1 MRKNSV
7 KNTRVNAEV
16 MRVIAGAIRR
26 SKDPR
31 IGPLT
36 SVTDAVVAPDLKTC
50 KVWISV
56 LGSEEDKRLTE
67 EGLKSANGYI
77 RSVLAHE
84 LNMRYTPELTFIMDD
99 SAAYAI
105 DISRKIDEVMEQDK
119 RAQAARGEL
128 TDTDTDAGDD
138 ADDAA
143 D

>member
-31 IGPLT
+31 IGPMT
-36 SVTDAVVAPDLKTC
+36 SVTDTIVAPDLKTC

-56 LGSEEDKRLTE
+56 LGSEEDKRLTM
-67 EGLKSANGYI
+67 EGLRSATGYI

-105 DISRKIDEVMEQDK
+105 DISRKIDEVMEQDN
-119 RAQAARGEL
+119 RARAARGEEA
-128 TDTDTDAGDD
+128 DTEAEDEREDTSD
-138 ADDAA
+138 
-143 D
+143 

>member
-1 MRKNSV
+1 MRKNSI

-31 IGPLT
+31 IGPMT
-36 SVTDAVVAPDLKTC
+36 SVTDAIVAPDLKTC
-50 KVWISV
+50 KVFISV
-56 LGSEEDKRLTE
+56 LGSEEDKRLTA

-128 TDTDTDAGDD
+128 TNADAGDN
-138 ADDAA
+138 ADDAV

>member
-31 IGPLT
+31 IGPMT
-36 SVTDAVVAPDLKTC
+36 SVTDTVVAPDLKTC

-56 LGSEEDKRLTE
+56 LGSEEDKRLTM
-67 EGLKSANGYI
+67 EGLKSATGYI

-119 RAQAARGEL
+119 QAQAARGER
-128 TDTDTDAGDD
+128 TDTDSGDD
-138 ADDAA
+138 TDGLSD
-143 D
+143 